1 MSKPGRPNLSLA
13 GKREAPVQQKQT
25 RGGASNRGA
34 GRGRGGRGGRGG
46 AGGRQR
52 PEIIQTGGV
61 FSHGLGGEFPTK
73 KRDKDYDAS
82 QFAYKQRDKESGD
95 PSTSDEKKEEIK
107 VEGKASF
114 EGYDALWRSDDE
126 GDEAELRALHP
137 KGQFVSDL
145 RRGHVMP
152 VVLPVDDQSQ
162 FLNIINKSARLSLE
176 EDNEIIEEEKKPSQN
191 AVDNTA
197 QKRTAQQL
205 ITMLESSTTDLL
217 HLQLPSVVGAICN
230 NIEANVEIPMEVDD
244 PDSEIPTG
252 IPTAP
257 APPSGLPQSQRIGKL
272 QVTKKGR
279 LILQI
284 GGHSI
289 DITTKPISGKQQG
302 TVLLEVDPAAD
313 QVQAPSPFAQ
323 PSTIENSLY
332 HLGNVKHNLVG
343 SMAWGGLS
351 EKMEEEEE
359 ERKKLKKTTIEDG
372 DVTITDGDR
381 EKIES
386 LEKEQAK
393 WAVMAAKWASGLST
407 S

>member
-1 MSKPGRPNLSLA
+1 MSKPGRPNLFLA

-46 AGGRQR
+46 AGGRPRQ
-52 PEIIQTGGV
+52 EIIQTGGV

-82 QFAYKQRDKESGD
+82 QFAYKRDRESGD

-191 AVDNTA
+191 TVDNTA

-217 HLQLPSVVGAICN
+217 HLQLPSVI
-230 NIEANVEIPMEVDD
+230 DD
-244 PDSEIPTG
+244 PDSEIPPG
-252 IPTAP
+252 IPKAP
-257 APPSGLPQSQRIGKL
+257 APPSGLPQRQRIGKL

-289 DITTKPISGKQQG
+289 DITTKPISEKQQG
-302 TVLLEVDPAAD
+302 TVLLEADPAAD

-386 LEKEQAK
+386 LEREQAK